1 MVLQIT
7 IVVAPQPFPAP
18 LLVVPFSTSALAPFL
33 DLPTPLLPATF
44 VWVETYKNSNMV
56 SMHAQQT
63 KWQNIGNLQIIST
76 MYII

>member
-7 IVVAPQPFPAP
+7 IVVALQPFPAP
-18 LLVVPFSTSALAPFL
+18 LPVVPFPTPAPSPFL

-63 KWQNIGNLQIIST
+63 KWPNIGNLQIIIT